1 MENFSWKFQVSFG
14 YRLKGIN
21 YGTQYQG
28 SGLDYSLLWKQT

>member
-1 MENFSWKFQVSFG
+1 MWKNVILFG
-14 YRLKGIN
+14 YRLKGIK